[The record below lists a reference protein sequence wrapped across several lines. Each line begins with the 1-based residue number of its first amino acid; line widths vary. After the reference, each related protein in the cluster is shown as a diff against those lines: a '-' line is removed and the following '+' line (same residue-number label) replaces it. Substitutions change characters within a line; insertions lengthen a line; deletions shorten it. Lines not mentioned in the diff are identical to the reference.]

1 MTLRFPVAG
10 QRKVRTTVIIKRHVC
25 SRGNFPYS
33 SNDGNEILILPLRF
47 GRAFGMCPRNC
58 PRQTALNFK
67 TGRLNTRCGVARCA
81 RAAWIPS
88 GAKLE
93 VTGLDG
99 TGRRW
104 LPRVIASSNGS
115 RWETKSFEANFR
127 GAHRRKKL
135 KQRSV
140 PRIQTPGKQPAK
152 QGGRAKSCVKQLCL
166 FLEPT
171 KRSFGHSIRHANEF
185 SLIRLNIK
193 SASLNG
199 QRLTESTFDLRH
211 AVFSVIGA
219 ALFKEGRVGQSIRR
233 RLLL

>member
-1 MTLRFPVAG
+1 LTLRFPVAG

-93 VTGLDG
+93 VTGRDG
-99 TGRRW
+99 TAMVTEGYSEFKRK
-104 LPRVIASSNGS
+104 PVGNQ
-115 RWETKSFEANFR
+115 EFR
-127 GAHRRKKL
+127 GQLQRGTSEEKTKTEERTTNTDTRKTTRETRRAGKKL
-135 KQRSV
+135 RQTALPIFGTHKTVIRAFYP
-140 PRIQTPGKQPAK
+140 PR
-152 QGGRAKSCVKQLCL
+152 
-166 FLEPT
+166 
-171 KRSFGHSIRHANEF
+171 
-185 SLIRLNIK
+185 
-193 SASLNG
+193 
-199 QRLTESTFDLRH
+199 
-211 AVFSVIGA
+211 
-219 ALFKEGRVGQSIRR
+219 
-233 RLLL
+233 